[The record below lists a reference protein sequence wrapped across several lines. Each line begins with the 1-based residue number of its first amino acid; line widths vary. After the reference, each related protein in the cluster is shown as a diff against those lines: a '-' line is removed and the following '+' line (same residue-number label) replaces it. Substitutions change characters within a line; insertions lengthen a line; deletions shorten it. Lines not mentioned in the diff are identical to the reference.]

1 MLQKMFGGGEVNDI
15 IHEPYQDVI
24 TTIDWVRAKCATL
37 YQRAAEAVQDG
48 YAVEIACKPIKNTRS
63 VQANAAMWAHL
74 ADIAKQVV
82 WHGVKLS
89 SEEWK
94 EVLSAGLKQQ
104 RAVPGIDGGFVVL
117 GVRTSRMSIKEMG
130 AMIELCIAF
139 GAQQGVK
146 FSAPAWMCDE

>member
-1 MLQKMFGGGEVNDI
+1 MTDTI
-15 IHEPYQDVI
+15 IHEPHQDVI
-24 TTIDWVRAKCATL
+24 PQSQFWMDTAKAKFAIAYRKAC
-37 YQRAAEAVQDG
+37 EALQGG
-48 YAVEIACKPIKNTRS
+48 YAVEIDVKPLKDTRS
-63 VQANAAMWAHL
+63 LRANAAMWAAL
-74 ADIAKQVV
+74 ADVSRQVV

-104 RAVPGIDGGFVVL
+104 RAVPGIEGGFVVL

-130 AMIELCIAF
+130 AMIELTYAF

-146 FSAPAWMCDE
+146 FSAPKWMEEK